1 MVKDSK
7 IIMKQAIVCSGN
19 NKGMRGQIVAADNK
33 SVTLELILDFRV
45 QKVRYDK
52 DNVRIV
58 DDSERQTELQSHRN
72 MFSAVDSEMAP
83 MVDAAKTPERRFDD
97 DVDF

>member
-1 MVKDSK
+1 MGTRLNIGAEDRMVKDSK

-45 QKVRYDK
+45 
-52 DNVRIV
+52 
-58 DDSERQTELQSHRN
+58 
-72 MFSAVDSEMAP
+72 
-83 MVDAAKTPERRFDD
+83 
-97 DVDF
+97 